1 MVLLEVLTIAAGTIY
16 GYLKPGKEDR
26 TSLLK
31 KGVLIGIILGL
42 VFTGLGMLVNIKF
55 LLLSSVVGF
64 LMFIEV
70 VIIAV
75 LFILGTFIG
84 DWLEEK
90 MK

>member
-1 MVLLEVLTIAAGTIY
+1 MVLLEALTIATGAIY

-26 TSLLK
+26 TALLK

>member
-1 MVLLEVLTIAAGTIY
+1 MVLLEVLTIAVGAIY

-26 TSLLK
+26 TALLK

-84 DWLEEK
+84 DWVEEK